1 MPLASSR
8 LPWLLTALAA
18 ALVVAALEQWAL
30 ADFLYWR
37 FVWFDTVMHF
47 LGGLAIGLSLVALM
61 TNRFRPIWFLVLMAG
76 VAIGWEVFE
85 VAIGVTRE
93 ANYVF
98 DTALDLLMDT
108 LGSLIAYSAARF
120 TIWRSA

>member
-1 MPLASSR
+1 MPTIPSR
-8 LPWLLTALAA
+8 LPWLLAALAA
-18 ALVVAALEQWAL
+18 ALVVAALEQWAI